1 MCYKGEICG
10 HTFEKQEDGTFLYK
24 AKENPVSLRKK
35 PTKPQYKEKPEYPV
49 VGELEQQAVKRYQ
62 EDLVNTA
69 KQIVS
74 FLKEE
79 NYVI

>member
-1 MCYKGEICG
+1 MYYKGDIG
-10 HTFEKQEDGTFLYK
+10 NFDYEKQEDGTFLYK

-35 PTKPQYKEKPEYPV
+35 PTKPQYKEKPEFPV
-49 VGELEQQAVKRYQ
+49 VGELEQVAVKRYYQ
-62 EDLVNTA
+62 DLANTA

-79 NYVI
+79 DYVI